1 LKISLYSE
9 AGSNRLSSIVYLY
22 HSDEALEKLSNS
34 AYESAKI
41 LTPKGGKI
49 AKTQHIDGD
58 NVIRRWY
65 LKIEKE
71 LSYDSV
77 EEALENIITSC
88 KEEALSEVTLA
99 IGCELADFTFG
110 IYKKLSLANDGFTHY
125 ITSGM
130 SPENKPAEKPA
141 VLNISL
147 NLGEGFEIEAENKKL
162 EQAKIIAEGI
172 SLARR
177 LVNEPANIMTPD
189 NLANEAK
196 KHGEE
201 AGFSVKVYDEK
212 QIVDMNLNAFY
223 SVAKGS
229 DTPPRFIVMEY
240 NNAPDSDKKLALVGK
255 GLMYD
260 SGGYAI
266 KPGDSMY
273 TMFCDMAGAA
283 AVIGAMYVLAKG
295 GIKANVYGIVAACEN
310 MVSGH
315 AYRNGDIIP
324 SHAGKYIEII
334 NTDAEGRLTLAD
346 AISYATSTLDAD
358 AVIDIAT
365 LTGAALIALGDEIT
379 ALLGDDEKLCEIL
392 NTSAEKSGDKI
403 WRLPAYDCIA
413 KNNKSER
420 ADIKNSGGRLA
431 GTAIGA
437 LFCRAFAHGK
447 PWAHLDIA
455 GTAYHEKPSA
465 KAPLGATGVGVEM
478 LARAA
483 EAYFK

>member
-1 LKISLYSE
+1 MKISMYNE
-9 AGSNRLSSIVYLY
+9 AESGKLSSIVYLY
-22 HSDEALEKLSNS
+22 HLDEALEKLSSS
-34 AYESAKI
+34 AYSNAKAFG
-41 LTPKGGKI
+41 LKGGKL
-49 AKTQHIDGD
+49 AKTQHIQGD
-58 NVIRRWY
+58 KVIRRWF
-65 LKIEKE
+65 LKIEEE
-71 LSYDSV
+71 LCYDNI
-77 EEALENIITSC
+77 EEALENIISAC
-88 KEEALSEVTLA
+88 KEEGLNEVSLA
-99 IGCELADFTFG
+99 ISSEFAEFTFG
-110 IYKKLSLANDGFTHY
+110 VYKKLHLANDGFTNY
-125 ITSGM
+125 VTSGI
-130 SPENKPAEKPA
+130 SPENKPADKPA
-141 VLNISL
+141 PLNISL
-147 NLGEGFEIEAENKKL
+147 CLGEGFELDSENKKL
-162 EQAKIIAEGI
+162 EQAKIVADGI

-177 LVNEPANIMTPD
+177 LVNEPANVMTPD
-189 NLANEAK
+189 CLANEAK

-201 AGFSVKVYDEK
+201 AGFSVKVYNEK
-212 QIVDMNLNAFY
+212 QIVEMNLHAFY

-266 KPGDSMY
+266 KPGPSMY

-283 AVIGAMYVLAKG
+283 AVIGAMYVLAKSG
-295 GIKANVYGIVAACEN
+295 AKANVFGIVAACEN

-324 SHAGKYIEII
+324 SHSGKYIEII

-346 AISYATSTLDAD
+346 AISYAASTLDAD

-365 LTGAALIALGDEIT
+365 LTGAAVVALGDEIT

-392 NTSAEKSGDKI
+392 NASAEKSGDKI

-431 GTAIGA
+431 GTAIGG

-465 KAPLGATGVGVEM
+465 KAPLGATGIGVEM

-483 EAYFK
+483 EEYFK